1 MAAELAV
8 KLAAKLAVKL
18 AVKLAAKLA
27 ARLVVKLAG
36 AAITAIKPAPR
47 VLSSMLRECCAPV
60 L

>member
-1 MAAELAV
+1 MAAEWAAKRAVKLVV

-18 AVKLAAKLA
+18 AE
-27 ARLVVKLAG
+27 

-47 VLSSMLRECCAPV
+47 VLSSMLRACCAPV

>member
-8 KLAAKLAVKL
+8 KLAAKLAAKL
-18 AVKLAAKLA
+18 AVKLA

-36 AAITAIKPAPR
+36 AAITAIKPVPR